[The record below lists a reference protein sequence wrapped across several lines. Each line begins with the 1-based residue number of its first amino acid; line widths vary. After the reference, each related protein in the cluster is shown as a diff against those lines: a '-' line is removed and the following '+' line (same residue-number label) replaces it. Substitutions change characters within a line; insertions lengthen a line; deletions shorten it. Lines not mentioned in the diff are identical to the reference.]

1 MLHALT
7 IYGVVLAITWMAL
20 FILCAFAL
28 KFRIDLA
35 ALFATIQTVG
45 GLPWS
50 PLVVFGALLI
60 AVLAYFHAWTLIN
73 GKFQWRGGLWTFL
86 WSNEE
91 NGIVAPGVGLNRKNA
106 FYWSAIRNSVN
117 NLRYFWGVSK
127 AGRPLWYWT
136 KDGLRARTLNLFGRT
151 LTTPSQIY
159 VKVGWMSDGFPAFSA
174 GAGRGY

>member
-1 MLHALT
+1 LIHTLAL
-7 IYGVVLAITWMAL
+7 YGVVLAATWTWI

-28 KFRIDLA
+28 RFRADYA
-35 ALFATIQTVG
+35 ALFAAIQTIG
-45 GLPWS
+45 GVPWS
-50 PLVVFGALLI
+50 PLFVIGFFLVAILSYFYAWLLI
-60 AVLAYFHAWTLIN
+60 D
-73 GKFQWRGGLWTFL
+73 GKFQWRGGLLTFL

-91 NGIVAPGVGLNRKNA
+91 NGIVAPGVSLNRKNA

-117 NLRYFWGVSK
+117 NLRYVWGVSK

-136 KDGLRARTLNLFGRT
+136 KEGMRVRTLNLFGHT

-159 VKVGWMSDGFPAFSA
+159 AKVGWMSDGYPAFSA